1 MRRIAAG
8 SHLTVAVTTG
18 GRVFQM
24 GVTGASSG
32 AAKNCPWEG
41 ATLPELVRGQLQG
54 GCRVWAAGLL
64 ALLHPELHPV
74 LRGCTGRVPTCLLR
88 AACCVLPAARLPR
101 RYTIRHA
108 TRPTADPYLNTFLR
122 PLAASLQDTLLT
134 KSRVACTTW
143 LPWGVP

>member
-1 MRRIAAG
+1 VRRIAAG

-54 GCRVWAAGLL
+54 ECPAWAVGLPALL
-64 ALLHPELHPV
+64 ALLHAVLHPV
-74 LRGCTGRVPTCLLR
+74 LRGCTGRLSQLAAVCLLR
-88 AACCVLPAARLPR
+88 RCALPAASIDCLQRADSCRIR
-101 RYTIRHA
+101 RCI
-108 TRPTADPYLNTFLR
+108 PP
-122 PLAASLQDTLLT
+122 
-134 KSRVACTTW
+134 
-143 LPWGVP
+143 